1 MTQTPPVST
10 DTSNLLAAYRQ
21 RARQGDTLSRQ
32 EMIEVIRL
40 LRQDRMAA
48 TDASKA
54 SKASKAKAA
63 GRSADELL
71 GDLGI

>member
-1 MTQTPPVST
+1 MTQLPPVSP

-21 RARQGDTLSRQ
+21 RAREGGLSRQ
-32 EMIEVIRL
+32 EMIEAIKL

-48 TDASKA
+48 ADASKA
-54 SKASKAKAA
+54 SKASKAKGP
-63 GRSADELL
+63 GRPVDDLL